1 MRRSK
6 ARSSRALQS
15 QINVVP
21 YLDVMLVLLVIF
33 MVTAPLIN
41 QAVIDLPPAGDISA
55 TQSQEALEIQLP
67 ADGGYILKDYNFGGE
82 EITFNVIEDL
92 LQLLR
97 ERRQTFPSAPILISA
112 DRQLAYEK
120 VVEVLAILHQ
130 EEIQN
135 IGLVTRI
142 GE

>member
-1 MRRSK
+1 MRK
-6 ARSSRALQS
+6 ARSNSRLQS

-41 QAVIDLPPAGDISA
+41 QAVIDLPPAGDVSA
-55 TQSQEALEIQLP
+55 TQRQEALEIQLP
-67 ADGGYILKDYNFGGE
+67 ADGGYLLKDYNFGAE
-82 EITFNVIEDL
+82 EISFNTLPDL

-97 ERRQTFPSAPILISA
+97 ERRQTFPGAPILISA
-112 DRQLAYEK
+112 DRTIAYEK
-120 VVEVLAILHQ
+120 VVEVLALLHR
-130 EEIQN
+130 EDIKN
-135 IGLVTRI
+135 VGLVTRI